1 MPTSNLT
8 SATLQNQQLRT
19 STPSQ
24 IYQKSKQVCH
34 LKLKSQQSKA
44 PAKKIIPI
52 YFPIKTLAKTIRE
65 NNNIQRKETKDSNDT
80 EKSTRNS
87 LRRLLSRSRRW
98 SMADNNGRAQRPVLL
113 LLLFPSIKHGLR
125 LHHNQPLHLKT

>member
-8 SATLQNQQLRT
+8 SATPQNQQLRT
-19 STPSQ
+19 SNPSQ

-65 NNNIQRKETKDSNDT
+65 NNNIQKNERENSDDT
-80 EKSTRNS
+80 EK
-87 LRRLLSRSRRW
+87 
-98 SMADNNGRAQRPVLL
+98 RAQETH
-113 LLLFPSIKHGLR
+113 SAGC
-125 LHHNQPLHLKT
+125 